1 MPMLDM
7 FMLGFLVV
15 FAVVSIVWFIYVA
28 RSEDEK

>member
-15 FAVVSIVWFIYVA
+15 VAIVGVVWIIVESRA
-28 RSEDEK
+28 DDEK